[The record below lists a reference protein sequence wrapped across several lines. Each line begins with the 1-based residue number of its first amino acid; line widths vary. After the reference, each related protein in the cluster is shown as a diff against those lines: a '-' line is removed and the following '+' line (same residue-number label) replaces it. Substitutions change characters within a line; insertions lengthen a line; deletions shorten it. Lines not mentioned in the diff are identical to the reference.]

1 MSDETNIE
9 YKYTVQATN
18 RFKKHACLVKKRN
31 AKNAD
36 KIKRTVEMLAKG
48 EPLPE
53 RFCDHELTGNY
64 AGHREC
70 HVLPDLL
77 LIYRIYKSVLI
88 LELVDTGTHSDL
100 FGK

>member
-1 MSDETNIE
+1 MSEEQNFQ
-9 YKYTVQATN
+9 YKYTVRATN
-18 RFKKHACLVKKRN
+18 RFKKHARLIKKRS
-31 AKNAD
+31 AKNAE
-36 KIKRTVEMLAKG
+36 KIKAAVEMLAKG

-53 RFCDHELTGNY
+53 RFCDHELTGNF

-77 LIYRIYKSVLI
+77 LIYKIYKNLLI
-88 LELVDTGTHSDL
+88 LELADTGTHSDL